1 MTKINENRFAR
12 FFVVVFL
19 LSCLIVPA
27 VFSGVNHLRNKD
39 DAVPS
44 AQLMN
49 PIMKKDFPMPAR
61 PFKPLK
67 LSCTVPYK
75 TPASPFLP
83 DGSGGKGKNQRA
95 EAPELVKAPEGYFKD
110 ALFIG
115 DSRTVGICEYG
126 DFTASD
132 FFCSTGMTSIDVFKD
147 EVDVRGIGNTG
158 LKDLLNEKQYG
169 KIYVMLGINELGY
182 PKDSII
188 AAYKKLIGYIRKAQP
203 DAVLYIQGNLH
214 ITKERSDSDEYFN
227 NKRIDSINRRIE
239 KFADNRHIFYI
250 EANERFDDENGALDP
265 KYSSDSAHLLAKYY
279 RDWCEW
285 IRNHTVPDDAVAD

>member
-115 DSRTVGICEYG
+115 DSRTVGIWEYG

-188 AAYKKLIGYIRKAQP
+188 AAYKKLIGYIRNAQP

-250 EANERFDDENGALDP
+250 EANERFDDKNGALDP